1 MKLKFALP
9 TAAACLAFGGSSF
22 AVGYTETGD
31 AGDLPA
37 TTQIVAGAAGT
48 SLTSI
53 TGALILANGIS
64 ESDLYEIYVNSPST
78 FSASLTAFVPGYNNF
93 DSQLALFSL
102 TGLGIAL
109 DDDDTA
115 TGNQSAN
122 LPAGNSLITSQQP
135 GLFYLL
141 VTGSGRNPASSGGRI
156 FPNFAD
162 GDGNTVDVT
171 GVYGPTGAG
180 GASPLSTYSG
190 SSNAGGNYIV
200 ALNGAQFV
208 VVPEPGTYAL
218 VLASAAGLGLI
229 LCARRRSLAVS

>member
-9 TAAACLAFGGSSF
+9 AATAAACLAFVGSSF
-22 AVGYTETGD
+22 AAGYTETGG

-37 TTQIVAGAAGT
+37 TAQIVVGASGT

-53 TGALILANGIS
+53 NGLLTLTNGVS
-64 ESDLYEIYVNSPST
+64 ENDLYEIYINSPTT
-78 FSASLTAFVPGYNNF
+78 FSASLTGFVPGFNNF

-102 TGLGIAL
+102 TGRGIAL

-115 TGNQSAN
+115 TGSSSAN

-141 VTGSGRNPASSGGRI
+141 VTVSGRNPASTGGRI

-162 GDGNTVDVT
+162 GDGNTVDPTV
-171 GVYGPTGAG
+171 VYGPTGAG
-180 GASPLSTYSG
+180 GAFSLSTYSG
-190 SSNAGGNYIV
+190 SSNSSGNYV
-200 ALNGAQFV
+200 AAITGAQFV
-208 VVPEPGTYAL
+208 VVLEPGTYAL
-218 VLASAAGLGLI
+218 VFVAA
-229 LCARRRSLAVS
+229 A